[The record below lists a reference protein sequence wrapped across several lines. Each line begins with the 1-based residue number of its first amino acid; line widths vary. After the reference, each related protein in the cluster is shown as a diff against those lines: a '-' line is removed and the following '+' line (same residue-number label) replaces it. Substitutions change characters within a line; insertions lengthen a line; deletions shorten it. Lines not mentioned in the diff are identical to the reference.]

1 MIALI
6 DLDKNKAI
14 LMYLCEVDICGFKGI
29 KQLTLSLNKDAN
41 VLIGENQWGRSSLI
55 SALMLILLDNF
66 YYQFTANDFFN
77 DDHYQPNTATI
88 RYKFAEMNP
97 QELDSQSYHSL
108 NCVAYQSVE
117 FKKLITYQ
125 IKATKEQDKI
135 VTEHQFLDNNGKEI
149 KNVDHYSLIKQLI
162 SLNPCMRLKNPVDSS
177 NLPVTNQP
185 LSDYY
190 IQQLSAKL
198 SEHAKQFSNEDLIK
212 SLTTA
217 KALFEYYLADSST
230 RFRYRN
236 SNIKTIPN
244 SQDWDSLERLNN
256 ILDEL
261 DDNYIR
267 TMLMGIFGSIFIAHN
282 ANQIHPNAI
291 PILVMEEPESQLHPI
306 ILSVGFRLLKNFP
319 AQKFI
324 TTNSSD
330 LLSLFALKNIYH
342 LIRKPSGIMAMNI
355 GEKGL
360 SRDDNRKIMF
370 HILYRRASAMFARC
384 WLLVEGETEV
394 WLLRELAEL
403 SGFHLNAEGIQ
414 LIEFA
419 QCGLKPLIRYANK
432 MGIHWYV
439 LTDGDTAGKKYANTV
454 RSLCPEGTSADQFLT
469 VLPSR
474 DIENFMFEHGF
485 SHVYKKIAFN
495 TTDYIDIPVNRIVHK
510 AIKKTS
516 KPDLAIAICDDV
528 RIRGSQT
535 IPKLLKQTFSKVI
548 QLTKQFY

>member
-55 SALMLILLDNF
+55 SALMLISLDNF

-162 SLNPCMRLKNPVDSS
+162 SLNPCMRLKNPVDST

-384 WLLVEGETEV
+384 WLFVEGETEV

-535 IPKLLKQTFSKVI
+535 IPKLLKQTFSKVMK
-548 QLTKQFY
+548 LTKQFY

>member
-1 MIALI
+1 MITLI

-55 SALMLILLDNF
+55 SALMLISLDNF

-162 SLNPCMRLKNPVDSS
+162 SLNPCMRLKNPVDST

-535 IPKLLKQTFSKVI
+535 IPKLLKQTFSKVM

>member
-55 SALMLILLDNF
+55 SALMLISLDNF

-162 SLNPCMRLKNPVDSS
+162 SLNPCMRLKNPVDST

>member
-55 SALMLILLDNF
+55 SALMLISLDNF

-342 LIRKPSGIMAMNI
+342 LIRKSSGIMAMNI

>member
-1 MIALI
+1 
-6 DLDKNKAI
+6 
-14 LMYLCEVDICGFKGI
+14 MYLCEVDICGFKGI

-55 SALMLILLDNF
+55 SALMLISLDNF

>member
-55 SALMLILLDNF
+55 SALMLISLDNF

-149 KNVDHYSLIKQLI
+149 KNVDHCSLIKQLI
-162 SLNPCMRLKNPVDSS
+162 SLNPCMRLKNPVDST

-535 IPKLLKQTFSKVI
+535 IPKLLKQTFSKVMK
-548 QLTKQFY
+548 LTKQFY

>member
-1 MIALI
+1 
-6 DLDKNKAI
+6 
-14 LMYLCEVDICGFKGI
+14 MYLCEVDICGFKGI

-55 SALMLILLDNF
+55 SALMLISLDNF

-535 IPKLLKQTFSKVI
+535 IPKLLKQTFSKVM

>member
-55 SALMLILLDNF
+55 SALMLISLDNF

-454 RSLCPEGTSADQFLT
+454 RSLCPEGTSANQFLT

>member
-55 SALMLILLDNF
+55 SALMLISLDNF

-454 RSLCPEGTSADQFLT
+454 RSLCPEGTSTDQFLI

>member
-55 SALMLILLDNF
+55 SALMLISLDNF

-535 IPKLLKQTFSKVI
+535 IPKLLKQTFSKVM

>member
-55 SALMLILLDNF
+55 SALMLISLDNF